1 MSSVVVVFSAYLSA
15 SRRYGSVSLEH
26 SAYFLGAY
34 VGPYVVSAI
43 IILGYYLISRRKDQN
58 STKLMAV
65 FFGASFF
72 AFLSLIVPTPAAR
85 SGPDPAWAQ
94 HLSESSRIPKA
105 VSSRTATVWDA
116 AIISLLA
123 DLKSFNDDYVS
134 AVSSLDLSAQPLY
147 TPTSFRDV
155 PTIQQMLAQLRDR
168 LAVAEKFS
176 SLDPLVAKMP
186 AYVAAVNASDEDKRR
201 FLEGFSSG
209 AQQGFASRN
218 TASAHERE
226 WLRSSIALY
235 EFMLANQGSYSI
247 SPDGQTGTFRSHGIG
262 AEFDRRLQKVQQ
274 LKQQFLQA
282 NRAYLASLNAA
293 RAQLGMTE

>member
-1 MSSVVVVFSAYLSA
+1 MNCRNCSKDIPVGFTDCPWCGAPYLAPTPLDASPAPAAPSVRSTPRFASAPRQDNHTVAAWLVFAMSSVVVVFSAYLSA

-72 AFLSLIVPTPAAR
+72 AFLSLIVPPPAAR

-123 DLKSFNDDYVS
+123 
-134 AVSSLDLSAQPLY
+134 
-147 TPTSFRDV
+147 
-155 PTIQQMLAQLRDR
+155 
-168 LAVAEKFS
+168 
-176 SLDPLVAKMP
+176 
-186 AYVAAVNASDEDKRR
+186 
-201 FLEGFSSG
+201 
-209 AQQGFASRN
+209 
-218 TASAHERE
+218 
-226 WLRSSIALY
+226 
-235 EFMLANQGSYSI
+235 
-247 SPDGQTGTFRSHGIG
+247 
-262 AEFDRRLQKVQQ
+262 
-274 LKQQFLQA
+274 
-282 NRAYLASLNAA
+282 
-293 RAQLGMTE
+293 